1 MLLLL
6 CRHQRSACETNWI
19 GCDEKSGF
27 KIGSEND
34 GSTFE
39 GRGGESRNENVLRTS
54 SPSLPSP
61 FSLLIFMKDWASGRA
76 RTQAGGTS
84 SSVGRSANKL
94 FVGAGAGPKLAAIC
108 IISRNCIQHR
118 KTNEEVFFPMT
129 DGGGRAVG
137 RLYNPH
143 ASSLRGAF
151 LPSGDWRG
159 VKKRTRAGSGCR
171 IYASSKGRGPNDESD
186 AE

>member
-1 MLLLL
+1 MRFPAPVALLDAFVAASS
-6 CRHQRSACETNWI
+6 SAATSAHETNWI

-39 GRGGESRNENVLRTS
+39 GSGGESRNENVLRTS
-54 SPSLPSP
+54 SPSLPPP
-61 FSLLIFMKDWASGRA
+61 FSLLIFMKDWASADRA
-76 RTQAGGTS
+76 DPGMAGGTS
-84 SSVGRSANKL
+84 PSVGRSANKL

-118 KTNEEVFFPMT
+118 KTNEEVFFSMT
-129 DGGGRAVG
+129 DGGRGQTDG
-137 RLYNPH
+137 YNPH

-151 LPSGDWRG
+151 LSFR
-159 VKKRTRAGSGCR
+159 
-171 IYASSKGRGPNDESD
+171 
-186 AE
+186 